1 MYLYPFQRHFRL
13 DLIPASHADISLCD
27 LVWKRKNKS
36 PLLGRKGMPNNLYN
50 LFLAEDFITD
60 TQWREAI
67 TSFESEKLISAQLGN
82 LEVKANRRFGSSFQ
96 HPVVQYFHSESH
108 FSNNLQ
114 FYFTDIRV
122 RVLSNSWRIK
132 IQTHLEK
139 FNKKLE
145 KKIFKR
151 YRSIF
156 LITELYYGNIRIQ
169 IDRSQIHRANSF
181 LLSTSTNQ
189 PTLKYENDRDYVY
202 EFSNMEV
209 PFAMRLESVKEF
221 RS

>member
-13 DLIPASHADISLCD
+13 DLIPASHSDISLCD

-82 LEVKANRRFGSSFQ
+82 LVVKANRRFGSSFQ

-169 IDRSQIHRANSF
+169 KTVHKYIVPTRFCCLLQQINQLLNTRMIGITFTNSPILKF
-181 LLSTSTNQ
+181 LLLCAWN
-189 PTLKYENDRDYVY
+189 R
-202 EFSNMEV
+202 
-209 PFAMRLESVKEF
+209 
-221 RS
+221 